1 MSDSAL
7 RERVME
13 SIYVVLPKVL
23 ALGGERPP
31 GLCEQTRL
39 MEDLGMSS
47 ATTLELMLEL
57 EEVLDVQ
64 IDVEEIKPADLAS
77 LGGLADF
84 VAGQMAVA
92 G

>member
-23 ALGGERPP
+23 ALGGQDAP
-31 GLCEQTRL
+31 GLSEQTRL

-57 EEVLDVQ
+57 EEVLDIQ
-64 IDVEEIKPADLAS
+64 IDVEKVQPSDLAS
-77 LGGLADF
+77 LGGVADF

>member
-1 MSDSAL
+1 MSDSAA

-13 SIYVVLPKVL
+13 SIYVVLPEVL
-23 ALGGERPP
+23 AAGPAGSPKLSEK
-31 GLCEQTRL
+31 TRL

-47 ATTLELMLEL
+47 AAALELMLGL
-57 EEVLDVQ
+57 EDVLDIQ
-64 IDVEEIKPADLAS
+64 IDVEEIQPDDMAC

-84 VAGQMAVA
+84 IAGQMTVA

>member
-1 MSDSAL
+1 MSDSTL

-13 SIYVVLPKVL
+13 SLYAVLPKLL
-23 ALGGERPP
+23 ALSGQDAPR
-31 GLCEQTRL
+31 LSEQTRL

-64 IDVEEIKPADLAS
+64 LDVEEVQPDDLAS
-77 LGGLADF
+77 LGRLADF